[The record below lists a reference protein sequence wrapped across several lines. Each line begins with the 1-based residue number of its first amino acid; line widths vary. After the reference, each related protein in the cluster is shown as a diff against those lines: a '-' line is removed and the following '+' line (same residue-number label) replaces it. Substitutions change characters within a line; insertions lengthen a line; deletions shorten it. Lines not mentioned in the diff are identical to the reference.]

1 MRDVSRGLA
10 GVLCLATL
18 ALAGVRPLSAQ
29 NADRR
34 DDEVPSAQRPPAGMC
49 RIWIDG
55 VPADRQPAP
64 TDCASAIRRRP
75 SNARVVFGTTG
86 SPERQLAPRDESPSD
101 RTRPPV
107 TTPDRPPAERTM
119 ERTADR
125 PPAERSA
132 DRPPPPERPAERSS
146 DRPPPSERPVERAAE
161 HPPAPPAERPDRA
174 ARPPSEP
181 AKQPSRTEQRPAHP
195 PQHEH
200 PQRPPQH

>member
-1 MRDVSRGLA
+1 MRDVSRALVGA
-10 GVLCLATL
+10 LCLATL
-18 ALAGVRPLSAQ
+18 ALAGAWPLSAQ

-101 RTRPPV
+101 RTRAPV
-107 TTPDRPPAERTM
+107 TTPDRPPAERTT
-119 ERTADR
+119 ERTPDRPPADR
-125 PPAERSA
+125 PPVERSS
-132 DRPPPPERPAERSS
+132 DRPPPPERPAERA
-146 DRPPPSERPVERAAE
+146 PE

-181 AKQPSRTEQRPAHP
+181 AKQPSRTEPRPSHP
-195 PQHEH
+195 PQREH
-200 PQRPPQH
+200 PQRPPKH